1 MIAGRLAL
9 TAALLLL
16 PAQAPTG
23 LARSVL
29 TRTGLSWVNR
39 TAPGFRVYFL
49 AGSYAAAHQDS
60 LLARL
65 PPALLRARQI
75 TEAPKLAAP
84 IDLFFIEERAQM
96 KDLVGSPVTGMAEG
110 SSRTVILVTNREWR
124 AFERHEIMHVVAE
137 QAWGKPAPGTEW
149 LQEGLAQYADGRCRN
164 YRNADVLLELA
175 RDSGWL
181 PHEEIFTRFRE
192 LPDLRAYL
200 HAATFVEYLHQRYG
214 AAVLRELWTRGAGP
228 ESRVGGDPLTLVA
241 RVWRASLSSQEIPR
255 PAEMRH
261 IKASGC
267 G

>member
-1 MIAGRLAL
+1 MDRGIAL
-9 TAALLLL
+9 TAVLLLV
-16 PAQAPTG
+16 PAQLPTG

-29 TRTGLSWVNR
+29 TRTGLSWVHR

-49 AGSYAAAHQDS
+49 AGSYAAKHQDS

-65 PPALLRARQI
+65 PGALQNARQI
-75 TEAPKLAAP
+75 TEAPKLAGP

-96 KDLVGSPVTGMAEG
+96 KDLVGRPVTGMAEG
-110 SSRTVILVTNREWR
+110 SSRAVVLVTNPEWR

-164 YRNADVLLELA
+164 YRNADVLLELT
-175 RDSGWL
+175 RDMGWL
-181 PHEEIFTRFRE
+181 PHEDVFTRFRE
-192 LPDLRAYL
+192 LPDLRAHL
-200 HAATFVEYLHQRYG
+200 HAAAFVQYLHQRYG
-214 AAVLRELWTRGAGP
+214 TAVLRELWATGAGP
-228 ESRVGGDPLTLVA
+228 DSRVGGDPLSLVA
-241 RVWRASLSSQEIPR
+241 RVWKASLSSQEIPR

-261 IKASGC
+261 INASGC